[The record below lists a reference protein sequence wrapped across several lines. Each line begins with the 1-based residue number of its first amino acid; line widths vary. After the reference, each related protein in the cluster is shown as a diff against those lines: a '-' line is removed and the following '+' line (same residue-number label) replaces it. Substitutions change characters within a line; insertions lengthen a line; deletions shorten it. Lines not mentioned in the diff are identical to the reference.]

1 MLTNRELV
9 KYIMVY
15 LHNGILPSSKNYIK
29 EYIFLLFL
37 LGRKYCDLFHR
48 KQWMLKICIYIH
60 GCVYLHI
67 LLFIY
72 KHRIKGLKI
81 HAVNIKNL

>member
-29 EYIFLLFL
+29 LYISPVPIR
-37 LGRKYCDLFHR
+37 GRNICDLFM

-67 LLFIY
+67 SYYLFI
-72 KHRIKGLKI
+72 
-81 HAVNIKNL
+81 NTE